1 MHCPEV
7 QKRADPEIAKAEI
20 LKAKQ
25 RLQVLRQRRAQRE
38 AIEAARP
45 IPTPRD
51 IGIFDPTLICDI
63 QEFDL
68 YSQVTGFLQHLER
81 QQSQHQYRKSD
92 VLALLPKCLRG
103 PAFVWFN
110 SQSSFTTIQDFG
122 RGLACA
128 FPTTSLE
135 PAPKTPNQSST
146 TPASHPPPQY
156 HSCVEC
162 SAQFSSLSRLLEHT
176 KQENACSRAVCKHC
190 EQGFNSK
197 NKLHEHIR
205 EQHTQKS
212 NTNSNLRS
220 PTPESMYKTKEK
232 PAVCPPAPLAPPTPP
247 ATPKPISYPASI
259 SPKCS
264 HLPIATPNITPK
276 QAEIAAMLATRGFT
290 PKRAEIAAFN
300 CPLAPPTSPAT
311 SKPISWPASISE
323 PVSPK
328 CSSLPI
334 ATHRTTPESMEK
346 LPASLTP
353 SASPPRTPVLKH
365 QKPYLTIDD
374 LIRMFRGKPRPFG
387 LHSHQKRRPSPRSP
401 GTLYQSRITAYFLP
415 AANQKAPISQGLKSS
430 NPKSFQQPTPA
441 ETIRPALP
449 EKSAISPYKKSGIS
463 YTSLQSRSSFLQSRF
478 SFAWSRSTSPPAS
491 PSTSPPSFRSR
502 TPDHVCCICFGH
514 FSFRNGLFNYPRSS
528 QRYPSNRRPMRGGR
542 DG

>member
-1 MHCPEV
+1 MKEQVKGYARKREYIEQVARKRAEEKEQQKQAELARQAV
-7 QKRADPEIAKAEI
+7 QRADPEVAKAEI

-25 RLQVLRQRRAQRE
+25 RLQDLRQRRAQRE

-68 YSQVTGFLQHLER
+68 YSKVTGFLQHLER

-103 PAFVWFN
+103 PAFAWFN

-122 RGLACA
+122 RDLAC
-128 FPTTSLE
+128 
-135 PAPKTPNQSST
+135 
-146 TPASHPPPQY
+146 
-156 HSCVEC
+156 
-162 SAQFSSLSRLLEHT
+162 
-176 KQENACSRAVCKHC
+176 
-190 EQGFNSK
+190 FNSK

-205 EQHTQKS
+205 EQRTQKS

-220 PTPESMYKTKEK
+220 PTPESTYKTKEK
-232 PAVCPPAPLAPPTPP
+232 PAVVCPPAPPAPLAPLAPPAPPTPP
-247 ATPKPISYPASI
+247 ATPTSI
-259 SPKCS
+259 FEPVSPKCS
-264 HLPIATPNITPK
+264 HLPIATSNITPK

-300 CPLAPPTSPAT
+300 CPLAPPTPPAT
-311 SKPISWPASISE
+311 PKPISWPASISE

-346 LPASLTP
+346 LPANSLTP
-353 SASPPRTPVLKH
+353 SASPPRTPVPKH

-387 LHSHQKRRPSPRSP
+387 LRQHQKSLASPQSGGTRPPRQSRSP
-401 GTLYQSRITAYFLP
+401 SMHQSRITSYFMP
-415 AANQKAPISQGLKSS
+415 AANQKTPISQASKSP
-430 NPKSFQQPTPA
+430 NPKSFQQHTPA
-441 ETIRPALP
+441 EPFRPASALP
-449 EKSAISPYKKSGIS
+449 EKSAFSPYKKPGIS
-463 YTSLQSRSSFLQSRF
+463 YTSLQSRSSFLQSRS
-478 SFAWSRSTSPPAS
+478 SFAWPRP
-491 PSTSPPSFRSR
+491 TSPPSFRSL
-502 TPDHVCCICFGH
+502 TPDHVCCTCFGH
-514 FSFRNGLFNYPRSS
+514 SRFRNGLFDYPRPS
-528 QRYPSNRRPMRGGR
+528 QRYPSNRRPMREGGVGGMVSR
-542 DG
+542 FGAKLGGNGG